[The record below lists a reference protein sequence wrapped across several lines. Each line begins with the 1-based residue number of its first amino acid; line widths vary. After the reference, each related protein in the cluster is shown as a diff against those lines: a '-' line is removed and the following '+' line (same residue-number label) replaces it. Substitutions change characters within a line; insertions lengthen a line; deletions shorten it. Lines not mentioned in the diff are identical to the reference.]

1 MTEFAIKTQV
11 ATEYIPLVEKVAGIV
26 HKISGNKLGEKQAF
40 MIETRLRK
48 RILELGF
55 KSPIEYLSYLDAN
68 MQKESGVLVGLIT
81 THHTFFFREFSHFE
95 LLKKMLPDLVIKVKA
110 RGEKTLRIWSAAC
123 SRGHE
128 VYSIA
133 MFLELYLPQIDPT
146 MTYFIMGTD
155 IDQESVKIAS
165 NGVYHQNEIKEIPMN
180 FLGNHWAKGTGD
192 ISMYAKVKDTIKKKC
207 QFKPGNLLTPAEA
220 VGVQKFDVV
229 FCRNVFIYFEQHQI
243 EKICGDL
250 TKHMYNHGIF
260 FSGISESLTG
270 YKVDFSS
277 IGPSAYILKSELE
290 AKAKAVSAEVTKTN
304 VTAAKIEVPKVILPT
319 VPEIIKVMC
328 VDDSQSIHTLLKK
341 VLSKEQGFQIVA
353 SAINGKDAMEKLKSI
368 KVDVVTLDIHM
379 PEMDG
384 IEYLTKNYNSTHPPV
399 IMISSASREDSD
411 TAIKAL
417 KLGASDF
424 VEKPSLQTLEEKG
437 EEIRTKIKSAITDR
451 QMGFKVSSYDVESSK
466 KIVLANPKDCLRVMT
481 ATISDLKKIKQMAKG
496 FESQDPPLLIFF
508 EGQYEVLPGLVKEY
522 ASEFKNKVYCYE
534 ENLELKVGHTYFVDM
549 KKYGEKLVQKH
560 HHQKVSIMCFGAIS
574 KSMGDFVLH
583 WKNAQ
588 LLLEDIGAS
597 ENKKSVL
604 KDVATDTVPATSFM
618 YMSNVFLSKK

>member
-1 MTEFAIKTQV
+1 MAEFALKTQV
-11 ATEYIPLVEKVAGIV
+11 ATDFIPLVEKVAGIV

-55 KSPIEYLSYLDAN
+55 KSPVEYLSYLDAN
-68 MQKESGVLVGLIT
+68 MQKESGILVGLIT

-95 LLKKMLPDLVIKVKA
+95 LLKKMLPDLVAKVKA

-133 MFLELYLPQIDPT
+133 MFLEVYLPQIDPT
-146 MTYFIMGTD
+146 MTYFIIGSD
-155 IDQESVKIAS
+155 IDQESVKIAN

-180 FLGNHWAKGTGD
+180 FLGNHWARGTGD
-192 ISMYAKVKDTIKKKC
+192 ISMYAKVKDSIKKKC
-207 QFKPGNLLTPAEA
+207 QFKAGNLLSPSDT

-229 FCRNVFIYFEQHQI
+229 FCRNVFIYFEQQQI

-250 TKHMYNHGIF
+250 AKHMFGHGIF

-270 YKVDFSS
+270 YKVEFSS
-277 IGPSAYILKSELE
+277 IGPSAYVLKAEVE
-290 AKAKAVSAEVTKTN
+290 AKAKAASVVGKPIEVTP
-304 VTAAKIEVPKVILPT
+304 PKAILPT
-319 VPEIIKVMC
+319 VPEVIKVLC
-328 VDDSQSIHTLLKK
+328 VDDSQSIHTLLKR
-341 VLSKEQGFQIVA
+341 VLAKEHGFQIVA
-353 SAINGKDAMEKLKSI
+353 TAINGKDAMEKLKSI
-368 KVDVVTLDIHM
+368 KVDIVTLDIHM

-384 IEYLTKNYNSTHPPV
+384 IEYLSKNYNSSHPPV
-399 IMISSASREDSD
+399 VMISSASREDSD

-437 EEIRTKIKSAITDR
+437 EEIRTKIKSAISDR

-466 KIVLANPKDCLRVMT
+466 KIAIANPKDCLRIMT
-481 ATISDLKKIKQMAKG
+481 ATISDLKKIKQMAKN
-496 FESQDPPLLIFF
+496 FTDQEPPVLVFF
-508 EGQYEVLPGLVKEY
+508 EGQNEVLPGLVKEY
-522 ASEFKNKVYCYE
+522 NLDFKNKLICFE
-534 ENLELKVGHTYFVDM
+534 DNLELKLGHIYFVDM
-549 KKYGEKLVQKH
+549 KTYGDKLIQKYAKH
-560 HHQKVSIMCFGAIS
+560 KVSVMCFGAVS
-574 KSMGDFVLH
+574 KNTSDFVLH

-588 LLLEDIGAS
+588 MLLEDIGAS
-597 ENKKSVL
+597 ENKKAIL
-604 KDVATDTVPATSFM
+604 KDVATDIVPATSFI